1 MPTTPDAPD
10 APQFTCL
17 VSPDLHDVESLAL
30 LQGGHEPSEFAIL
43 TVGIGGLNIGLTADP
58 RTGQAAWVFQC
69 EAALE
74 GDALT
79 VRQSAVLDASG
90 SATSRAL
97 ATALPIGGT
106 VRLAVR
112 RSALHPALLA
122 KLTPPEIPPRLDLG
136 SWTVAPA
143 EPTE

>member
-1 MPTTPDAPD
+1 MQPPADSP
-10 APQFTCL
+10 FTCL
-17 VSPDLHDVESLAL
+17 VSATLHDVENRAL
-30 LQGGHEPSEFAIL
+30 LQGGHDPAEFAVL
-43 TVGIGGLNIGLTADP
+43 TVGIGGLNIGLAADP

-79 VRQSAVLDASG
+79 VRQSAILDANG
-90 SATSRAL
+90 GATSRAL
-97 ATALPIGGT
+97 AAALPIGGT

-122 KLTPPEIPPRLDLG
+122 KLDPPEILPPRLDLG
-136 SWTVAPA
+136 TWAVAPA

>member
-1 MPTTPDAPD
+1 MQPPSDSP
-10 APQFTCL
+10 FTCL
-17 VSPDLHDVESLAL
+17 VSPILHDVEDRAL
-30 LQGGHEPSEFAIL
+30 RENGHDPSEFAVL
-43 TVGIGGLNIGLTADP
+43 TVGIDGLNIGLAADP

-69 EAALE
+69 QAMLE

-97 ATALPIGGT
+97 AAALPIGGT

-112 RSALHPALLA
+112 RSALHAALRA
-122 KLTPPEIPPRLDLG
+122 KLDPPEILPRLDLG
-136 SWTVAPA
+136 SWAVAPA